1 MAKESVVKVI
11 INWVDN
17 SKKALNS
24 ATKSVSK
31 FAKANKTTFKKMAA
45 VWTVAFAAVVAFGSK
60 MVKLAN
66 NQIEQ
71 EKKLAVVLRQR
82 TKATDDQIESIKNLA
97 KEQQKLWILWD
108 EIQLAWAQQLATFVK
123 STKSVENLLPA
134 MNNLVAQQKWVKA
147 TQEDMINIA
156 NLMGKAL
163 DGQVW
168 ALSRV
173 GISFSDAQAEILKT
187 GNEMERSA
195 ILAEVITWNVWE
207 MNKALAQTTFAGKMT
222 QLKNNLWDVWETIGK
237 ALIPM
242 LDLLV
247 DKIVPVVTKFAT
259 WAEENPKLIRNIL
272 VIAGAVAWLVAVVG
286 LLWLALPGLITGIA
300 ALNTVLLANPFWLV
314 LVAIVAV
321 TTAMRKLAD
330 MTQTTTEKMES
341 YRQELSDLDE
351 QYSNW
356 EITLG
361 DYLKKTAE
369 VRDLMNSAADA
380 ATTFGW
386 TLKDNLFDMLNTIA
400 RPIQSTIDL
409 INQLRKAFGLASTL
423 STGDTDLSKVT
434 GSARWGGLF
443 AGNAGGWVTASPTEF
458 QTNITLQWWVNV
470 SDPADAEAFMEKIW
484 GFVKDTIKNSY
495 KTASLWNT

>member
-31 FAKANKTTFKKMAA
+31 FAKANKATFKKMAA

-286 LLWLALPGLITGIA
+286 LLW
-300 ALNTVLLANPFWLV
+300 
-314 LVAIVAV
+314 
-321 TTAMRKLAD
+321 
-330 MTQTTTEKMES
+330 
-341 YRQELSDLDE
+341 
-351 QYSNW
+351 
-356 EITLG
+356 
-361 DYLKKTAE
+361 
-369 VRDLMNSAADA
+369 
-380 ATTFGW
+380 
-386 TLKDNLFDMLNTIA
+386 
-400 RPIQSTIDL
+400 
-409 INQLRKAFGLASTL
+409 
-423 STGDTDLSKVT
+423 
-434 GSARWGGLF
+434 
-443 AGNAGGWVTASPTEF
+443 
-458 QTNITLQWWVNV
+458 
-470 SDPADAEAFMEKIW
+470 
-484 GFVKDTIKNSY
+484 
-495 KTASLWNT
+495 